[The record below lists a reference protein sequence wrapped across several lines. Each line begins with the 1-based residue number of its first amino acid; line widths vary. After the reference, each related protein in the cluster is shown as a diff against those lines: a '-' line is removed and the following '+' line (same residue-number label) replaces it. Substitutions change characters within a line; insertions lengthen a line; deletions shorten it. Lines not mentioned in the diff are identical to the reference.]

1 MLKYPLKLHDGCL
14 WKSAVPCERQH
25 VVCVPIARSE
35 RNGPTTG
42 RNGLL
47 VRTEFP
53 VDPGETH
60 LGRDV
65 VRILSEDRQELFLG
79 ILRSVQIL
87 IGLSQPQAR
96 LGVRWSQGH
105 GRFEAAPGADLPEV
119 RPRQWYCGRECSA
132 ATTSGS
138 ATLSPRRGRLPTGT
152 IRTCLSAARA
162 SAHRAH
168 IESHEPAKAGR
179 DRVSPCAEE
188 QQPRSAPRTGNGVY
202 SPGQRADRDRE
213 PQQIEA
219 PLDPLK

>member
-1 MLKYPLKLHDGCL
+1 MLKHPLKLDDGCF
-14 WKSAVPCERQH
+14 WKSAVPERERQH

-47 VRTEFP
+47 VLTEFP
-53 VDPGETH
+53 VDPGEAG

-105 GRFEAAPGADLPEV
+105 GPFEAAPGAFVVAQLAESLAQVVVVDDLVWLQFDSSAMV
-119 RPRQWYCGRECSA
+119 RAQA
-132 ATTSGS
+132 F
-138 ATLSPRRGRLPTGT
+138 
-152 IRTCLSAARA
+152 
-162 SAHRAH
+162 
-168 IESHEPAKAGR
+168 
-179 DRVSPCAEE
+179 V
-188 QQPRSAPRTGNGVY
+188 
-202 SPGQRADRDRE
+202 
-213 PQQIEA
+213 
-219 PLDPLK
+219 